1 MNDYPFHV
9 GYNWKNDQTVTL
21 VNIPNHYEF
30 EKTDYRRKP
39 LSGVRFSLYDDKG
52 TFIRELVS
60 NENGVVR
67 ADNLVPGNYLVRETR
82 PLDGYA
88 RTDEE
93 ITFTIDESYIPP
105 QKLARIT
112 NTPVIQTGVDFPIAP
127 TMVFG
132 LLMMAASVLLD
143 LMRLLKKK
151 HR

>member
-1 MNDYPFHV
+1 MTTR
-9 GYNWKNDQTVTL
+9 GRS
-21 VNIPNHYEF
+21 F
-30 EKTDYRRKP
+30 ESWFP
-39 LSGVRFSLYDDKG
+39 
-52 TFIRELVS
+52 ELVS
-60 NENGVVR
+60 DESGIVR
-67 ADNLVPGNYLVRETR
+67 ADNLVPGSYLIRETR

-127 TMVFG
+127 SMVVG
-132 LLMMAASVLLD
+132 LLMMAASVLLG
-143 LMRLLKKK
+143 LMRLLRKK